1 MKQATPG
8 DEFLWHRIHRVIEG
22 LPPQLMTFS
31 GSHFGKEAF
40 QEAWQNF
47 MPRKGEPFTPDTPHI
62 MIFMPWF
69 FYNWLPDTS
78 TTSVKR
84 EALDGRTLAQAYL
97 KKKAW
102 QLDPLLIRYI
112 EQCCAAP
119 FSFYDV
125 LSVQPGTGFVLR
137 DIITGEEVDVTEH
150 TASLHAQVGDILFVL
165 VVKIDSVA
173 MLEACSS
180 VIFPPVEK
188 GAILDLRNKIKDR
201 GLPLTAELL
210 KEYIFEMLEIYH
222 IIADR
227 LLNPVM
233 PQLYNTDDEPMVFN
247 KLIYDLACTPRAA
260 FVALRQLNLSEDDES
275 IFNAAE
281 FNAAGELH
289 KIEFAWEK
297 PGNKMQKNWNN
308 TVLGHIRIEG
318 KKLTAEVNSEV
329 RANKFRKIM
338 TELLPDKAS
347 YKSTVIE
354 SPQAMLARSKTRGE
368 TARSR
373 KIQQQQDELNSLP
386 EVQAQ
391 IAEFVRQHYRKWP
404 KEKLPAL
411 KGLTPLQAVN
421 TSDGREMVE
430 ALLVDFERNGKNT
443 NPPFDPA
450 IITELREILGLT

>member
-1 MKQATPG
+1 
-8 DEFLWHRIHRVIEG
+8 
-22 LPPQLMTFS
+22 
-31 GSHFGKEAF
+31 
-40 QEAWQNF
+40 

-62 MIFMPWF
+62 MIFMTWF
-69 FYNWLPDTS
+69 FYDWLPDTS

-84 EALDGRTLAQAYL
+84 EALDGRTLARAYL
-97 KKKAW
+97 QRKARH
-102 QLDPLLIRYI
+102 LDPLLIRYI
-112 EQCCAAP
+112 EQCCVAP

-125 LSVQPGTGFVLR
+125 MSVQPGTGFVLR

-150 TASLHAQVGDILFVL
+150 EASLQTQVGDILFAM

-173 MLEACSS
+173 MLEACAT

-188 GAILDLRNKIKDR
+188 GAILDLRKKIKDR
-201 GLPLTAELL
+201 KLPLTAELL

-222 IIADR
+222 DIADR

-233 PQLYNTDDEPMVFN
+233 PQLYNTDDESMVFN
-247 KLIYDLACTPRAA
+247 KLIYDLACTPREA
-260 FVALRQLNLSEDDES
+260 FVALRQLNQSEDDES
-275 IFNAAE
+275 IFDAAE

-289 KIEFAWEK
+289 RIEFAWEK
-297 PGNKMQKNWNN
+297 HGNKMREDWNN

-338 TELLPDKAS
+338 TELLPDKAR
-347 YKSTVIE
+347 YKSTVVE
-354 SPQAMLARSKTRGE
+354 SPQAMLARTKNRGE

-391 IAEFVRQHYRKWP
+391 IAEFMRQHYRKWP
-404 KEKLPAL
+404 EEKLPAL
-411 KGLTPLQAVN
+411 KGLTPLQAVK

-443 NPPFDPA
+443 NPPLDPA
-450 IITELREILGLT
+450 IITELRERLGLT